1 VRGAHT
7 RSSVCV
13 GGVSL
18 PFEPSQS
25 RDNRKYNI
33 GPETKEEYMRTGT
46 RILLVEDDRAI
57 AGFVEP
63 ELEHLGFLV
72 RCAYD
77 GVSGLEEAGR
87 FGPSLIVLDIMLPGL
102 DGVGVLK
109 RLREGGSRVPV
120 IMLTARD
127 TTLDK
132 VHSLDRGADDY
143 LTKPF
148 DIEELLARI
157 RALLRRAEGDE
168 ILRVAGLEI
177 NTSTREVRREEREIE
192 LTTREYELLEFM
204 ARNPRRVLSRELLLS
219 RVWDEELG
227 LTTNVVDV
235 YVGYLRRK
243 VDAPGE
249 EKLIRT
255 VRGAGYALKGG

>member
-1 VRGAHT
+1 
-7 RSSVCV
+7 
-13 GGVSL
+13 
-18 PFEPSQS
+18 
-25 RDNRKYNI
+25 
-33 GPETKEEYMRTGT
+33 MRPGT
-46 RILLVEDDRAI
+46 RILLVEDDRSI

-77 GVSGLEEAGR
+77 GIAALEEAR
-87 FGPSLIVLDIMLPGL
+87 KFGPALILLDIMLPGL

-109 RLREGGSRVPV
+109 RLRQEGNKVPV

-148 DIEELLARI
+148 DIVELLARI

-168 ILRVAGLEI
+168 ILRVADLEI
-177 NTSTREVRREEREIE
+177 NTSTREVRRKEREIE
-192 LTTREYELLEFM
+192 LTAREYELLEFM
-204 ARNPRRVLSRELLLS
+204 ARTPRRVFSRDHLLS
-219 RVWDEELG
+219 RVWEEEFG
-227 LTTNVVDV
+227 LTTNLVDV

-255 VRGAGYALKGG
+255 VRGAGYALKGA

>member
-1 VRGAHT
+1 
-7 RSSVCV
+7 
-13 GGVSL
+13 
-18 PFEPSQS
+18 
-25 RDNRKYNI
+25 
-33 GPETKEEYMRTGT
+33 MRPGT
-46 RILLVEDDRAI
+46 RILLVEDDRSI

-63 ELEHLGFLV
+63 ELEHLGFSV

-77 GVSGLEEAGR
+77 GIAGLEEAHT
-87 FGPSLIVLDIMLPGL
+87 FGPALIVLDIMLPAL

-109 RLREGGSRVPV
+109 RLRQGGSRVPV

-168 ILRVAGLEI
+168 ILRVADLEI
-177 NTSTREVRREEREIE
+177 NTSTREVRRGGGGVK
-192 LTTREYELLEFM
+192 LTTRE
-204 ARNPRRVLSRELLLS
+204 
-219 RVWDEELG
+219 
-227 LTTNVVDV
+227 
-235 YVGYLRRK
+235 
-243 VDAPGE
+243 
-249 EKLIRT
+249 
-255 VRGAGYALKGG
+255 

>member
-1 VRGAHT
+1 MKA
-7 RSSVCV
+7 
-13 GGVSL
+13 
-18 PFEPSQS
+18 
-25 RDNRKYNI
+25 
-33 GPETKEEYMRTGT
+33 GT
-46 RILLVEDDRAI
+46 RVLLVEDDPSI

-63 ELEHLGFLV
+63 ELEHLGFRV

-77 GVSGLEEAGR
+77 GPSGLDEAGT
-87 FGPSLIVLDIMLPGL
+87 FGPELVILDIMLPGL

-109 RLREGGSRVPV
+109 RLREGGCRVPV

-168 ILRVAGLEI
+168 ILRVADLEI

-192 LTTREYELLEFM
+192 LTTREYELLEYM
-204 ARNPRRVLSRELLLS
+204 AQNPRRVLSRELLLS

-255 VRGAGYALKGG
+255 VRGAGYALKGA

>member
-1 VRGAHT
+1 
-7 RSSVCV
+7 
-13 GGVSL
+13 
-18 PFEPSQS
+18 
-25 RDNRKYNI
+25 
-33 GPETKEEYMRTGT
+33 
-46 RILLVEDDRAI
+46 
-57 AGFVEP
+57 
-63 ELEHLGFLV
+63 
-72 RCAYD
+72 
-77 GVSGLEEAGR
+77 
-87 FGPSLIVLDIMLPGL
+87 
-102 DGVGVLK
+102 
-109 RLREGGSRVPV
+109 
-120 IMLTARD
+120 MLTARD

-168 ILRVAGLEI
+168 ILRVADLEI

-192 LTTREYELLEFM
+192 LTTREYELLEYM
-204 ARNPRRVLSRELLLS
+204 AQNPRRVLSRELLLS
-219 RVWDEELG
+219 RVWDDELG

-255 VRGAGYALKGG
+255 VRGAGYALKGA

>member
-1 VRGAHT
+1 
-7 RSSVCV
+7 
-13 GGVSL
+13 
-18 PFEPSQS
+18 
-25 RDNRKYNI
+25 
-33 GPETKEEYMRTGT
+33 MRPGI

-63 ELEHLGFLV
+63 ELEHLGFQV

-77 GVSGLEEAGR
+77 GVTGLEAARTFEPA
-87 FGPSLIVLDIMLPGL
+87 LIVLDIMLPGL
-102 DGVGVLK
+102 DGVGILR
-109 RLREGGSRVPV
+109 RLRERGNAVPV

-168 ILRVAGLEI
+168 ILRVADLEI

-204 ARNPRRVLSRELLLS
+204 ARNPRRVLSRDLLLS

-227 LTTNVVDV
+227 LTPNVVDV

-243 VDAPGE
+243 VDAPGD

-255 VRGAGYALKGG
+255 VRGAGYALKGA

>member
-1 VRGAHT
+1 MRALEDYSESVATSGGTAGSPHT
-7 RSSVCV
+7 NGR
-13 GGVSL
+13 
-18 PFEPSQS
+18 E
-25 RDNRKYNI
+25 YNTDS
-33 GPETKEEYMRTGT
+33 EAKEEQMILGT
-46 RILLVEDDRAI
+46 RILLVEDDRSI
-57 AGFVEP
+57 ASFVQP

-77 GVSGLEEAGR
+77 GVAALEEAR
-87 FGPSLIVLDIMLPGL
+87 KFGPALIVLDIMLPGL
-102 DGVGVLK
+102 CGVGVLK
-109 RLREGGSRVPV
+109 RLREGGNRVPV

-168 ILRVAGLEI
+168 ILRVADLEI
-177 NTSTREVRREEREIE
+177 NTSTREVRRGEREIG
-192 LTTREYELLEFM
+192 LTAREYELLEFM
-204 ARNPRRVLSRELLLS
+204 AQNDRRVLSRDLLLS
-219 RVWDEELG
+219 RVWGEEFG
-227 LTTNVVDV
+227 LTTNLVDV

-243 VDAPGE
+243 VDAPDE
-249 EKLIRT
+249 EQLIRT
-255 VRGAGYALKGG
+255 VRGAGYALRGA

>member
-1 VRGAHT
+1 MT
-7 RSSVCV
+7 
-13 GGVSL
+13 
-18 PFEPSQS
+18 P
-25 RDNRKYNI
+25 
-33 GPETKEEYMRTGT
+33 GT
-46 RILLVEDDRAI
+46 RILLVEDDRSI

-63 ELEHLGFLV
+63 ELERAGFLV

-77 GVSGLEEAGR
+77 GLTGLEEAR
-87 FGPSLIVLDIMLPGL
+87 KFGPALIVLDIMLPGL
-102 DGVGVLK
+102 DGVGILK
-109 RLREGGSRVPV
+109 RLREEGNGVPV

-168 ILRVAGLEI
+168 ILRVADLEI

-192 LTTREYELLEFM
+192 LTTREYELLEYM
-204 ARNPRRVLSRELLLS
+204 AQNPRRVLSRDLLLS

-255 VRGAGYALKGG
+255 VRGAGYALKGV